1 MKNERYKYKNRY
13 YDVILELDGSEIE
26 EERNNTNCNSCK
38 NNMYEKNK
46 NVYKINK
53 ESYYNLVREIEEI
66 SEMIKRTEN
75 LKIKKED

>member
-1 MKNERYKYKNRY
+1 MKK
-13 YDVILELDGSEIE
+13 
-26 EERNNTNCNSCK
+26 RNNTNCNSCK